1 MVRFRSQESLFN
13 CSKAAPTFVH
23 YPMQEW
29 EDEKKE
35 KEHKNSQETK
45 VTSTWGHLK
54 HFRISSMALEAASK
68 HSLKAIIKYKAS
80 HLCGHVHSYSHI

>member
-45 VTSTWGHLK
+45 VTST
-54 HFRISSMALEAASK
+54 
-68 HSLKAIIKYKAS
+68 
-80 HLCGHVHSYSHI
+80 